1 MPAAIVTAEKPP
13 YSISTDR
20 ERLDLPMITAY
31 LARSYWAEGIPLPVV
46 ERAVQGSLCFG
57 LYEGTRQVGFARC
70 VTDAATF
77 AYLADVFV
85 LEAHRGRGLAR
96 WLMEVIVSHPDLQG
110 LRRFSLVTRDAHGL
124 YEKFGFT
131 PLVRPEGHM
140 EIVRRGVYLENKG
153 P

>member
-57 LYEGTRQVGFARC
+57 LYERTRQVGFARC

-85 LEAHRGRGLAR
+85 LESIRGRGLAR